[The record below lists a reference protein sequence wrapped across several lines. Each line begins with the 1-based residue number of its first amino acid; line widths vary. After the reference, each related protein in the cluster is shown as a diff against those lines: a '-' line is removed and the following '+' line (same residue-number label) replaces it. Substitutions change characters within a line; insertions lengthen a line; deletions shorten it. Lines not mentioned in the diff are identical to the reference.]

1 MGLLSFVAELEGKF
15 FGLLRRLFG
24 GGAEPHHLEVR
35 QAILDEVESRIQP
48 IGEGKRAFPYNQ
60 LLVHLKASGEDRRYF
75 FETAFVENGKLKTDV
90 TERLKQTGCKMPP
103 HLDVRVVFEEEADAA
118 WERKGFCIEYKRH
131 GLAGGRRP
139 KARFTV
145 MKGLAEEAV
154 CVMAKSNL
162 NVGRMYD
169 VKDRRDMIVRRNDLV
184 FLEAEDE
191 VNKSVSR
198 AHAHVWFDDKEGV
211 FRLCDDNSAQ
221 GTYVFRDGRTF
232 EAPRN
237 SARGVRL
244 REGDEIYFGRA
255 VVRFEILEEEP
266 AAATPS
272 APPPVES
279 PITESPETIIADA
292 PPAETIVLTE
302 TLKEAPAAPPDET
315 VALPQTPAETVE
327 APLVGEDATFAQDD
341 STQDEAGEGEEQ
353 SEGDESESA
362 GQSEDL
368 NQSEEASQSEGDN
381 EPRSGGRQ

>member
-1 MGLLSFVAELEGKF
+1 MGLLSFAAELERKF
-15 FGLLRRLFG
+15 FGFFRRLFG

-35 QAILDEVESRIQP
+35 QGILDEVESRIQP
-48 IGEGKRAFPYNQ
+48 IGEGRRAFPYNQ
-60 LLVHLKASGEDRRYF
+60 LLVHLKASGEERRYF
-75 FETAFVENGKLKTDV
+75 FETTFVENGKLKTDV

-103 HLDVRVVFEEEADAA
+103 HLDVRVVFDEEADAA
-118 WERKGFCIEYKRH
+118 WASKGFCIEYKRH

-145 MKGLAEEAV
+145 TKGQAEEMV
-154 CVMAKSNL
+154 CVMSKSNL
-162 NVGRMYD
+162 NVGRMFD

-184 FLEAEDE
+184 FLETEDE

-255 VVRFEILEEEP
+255 VVRFEFLEEEE
-266 AAATPS
+266 AAAPPV
-272 APPPVES
+272 APPAPE
-279 PITESPETIIADA
+279 PPTTTEPPHTLINAA

-302 TLKEAPAAPPDET
+302 TLKEAIAPA
-315 VALPQTPAETVE
+315 PAETFK
-327 APLVGEDATFAQDD
+327 APPADEDATTARDVAEEI
-341 STQDEAGEGEEQ
+341 EARQEEDEGENVSRSEDEHGGDN
-353 SEGDESESA
+353 EGD
-362 GQSEDL
+362 D
-368 NQSEEASQSEGDN
+368 
-381 EPRSGGRQ
+381 EPRSGGRK